1 MSQVH
6 RRAPDLEW
14 VEMYRRGMTTTS
26 IAKIMGAGASTVR
39 YHLRLAVQTDPTL
52 RDQHTSAARNP
63 ARVTVDGL
71 ANMADL
77 VALHE
82 YEGRLPSTKSKHA
95 RERALAVWLLRRRQ
109 DFDAGKLAP
118 EYREGL
124 ETVPEWEQRT
134 RKTKDA
140 AQWEARLHGLVSY
153 WAEGNDWP
161 RHKGPDSEEER
172 LLGVWLQYQR
182 TKLAAGQLSSDKEA
196 RLDEALPGWRQG
208 RTKGRIKRS
217 SILSALP

>member
-1 MSQVH
+1 MNEVR
-6 RRAPDLEW
+6 RRAPDPEW
-14 VEMYRRGMTTTS
+14 AEMYRRGMTTTS
-26 IAKIMGAGASTVR
+26 IAKIAGAGASTVR
-39 YHLRLAVQTDPTL
+39 YHLRLAVETDPTL
-52 RDQHTSAARNP
+52 RDQHTSAASKP

-82 YEGRLPSTKSKHA
+82 REGRLPSTKSKDP

-118 EYREGL
+118 QYREGL
-124 ETVPEWEQRT
+124 EAVPGWEQRT
-134 RKTKDA
+134 RRTKDD

-161 RHKGPDSEEER
+161 RHKGPDNEEER
-172 LLGVWLQYQR
+172 ILGVWLQYQR
-182 TKLAAGQLSSDKEA
+182 TKLAAGQLDPLKTA
-196 RLDEALPGWRQG
+196 MLDEAMPGWREG
-208 RTKGRIKRS
+208 RTKGRKSRS
-217 SILSALP
+217 

>member
-1 MSQVH
+1 MSEVH
-6 RRAPDLEW
+6 RRAPDPEW

-26 IAKIMGAGASTVR
+26 IAKIAGVGASTVR
-39 YHLRLAVQTDPTL
+39 YHLRLAVETDPAL
-52 RDQHTSAARNP
+52 RDQHTAAAIKP

-82 YEGRLPSTKSKHA
+82 REGRLPSTKSTDP
-95 RERALAVWLLRRRQ
+95 RERALAVWLLRRRH

-124 ETVPEWEQRT
+124 RAVPGWEQRT
-134 RKTKDA
+134 RKAKDD
-140 AQWEARLHGLVSY
+140 AQWEARLQALLRY
-153 WAEGNDWP
+153 WAAGNDWP
-161 RHKGPDSEEER
+161 RHKNPDTEEER

-182 TKLAAGQLSSDKEA
+182 TKRSAGQLERDKEA
-196 RLDEALPGWRQG
+196 CLDETMLGWREG
-208 RTKGRIKRS
+208 RTKGRKKR
-217 SILSALP
+217 AV